1 MPLGVLVP
9 HRLGN
14 ACWKHHP
21 YCRLQR
27 SSCSGH
33 SSAGED

>member
-21 YCRLQR
+21 HCRLQR